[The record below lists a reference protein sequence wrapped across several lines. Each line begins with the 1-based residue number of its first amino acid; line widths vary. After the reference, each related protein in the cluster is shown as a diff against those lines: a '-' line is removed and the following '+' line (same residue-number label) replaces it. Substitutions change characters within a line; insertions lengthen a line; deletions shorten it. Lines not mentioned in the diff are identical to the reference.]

1 MTVPFIAT
9 GDKIV
14 IHLEGKVKTFKKGDK
29 AYGDVIRLMADR
41 ASEEEIV
48 EALKTFESVEEYV
61 KHVDNARVAYTNG
74 KVFIDGEELH
84 HRIVERINDF
94 RKQGLPFEPI
104 LAFIENIQD
113 NPSYGAQQELYDFLE
128 HKDLALTEDGYFLA
142 YKAIREDFTDKYTGK
157 FDNSPGRRVSMQ
169 RARVD
174 DDRRHACSNGL
185 HVGAIGY
192 VNSYGWG
199 DDKVVIVKVNPKDV
213 VSVPLDSSCQKCRV
227 CEYLVLREFEHVFE
241 KPLYNEA
248 GNSAYEFDDVDDF
261 DFASDEEYADD
272 LYNEGDIVSEWDD
285 DYNYDREDDDDKFP
299 PLPPFSD
306 N

>member
-14 IHLEGKVKTFKKGDK
+14 IHLEGKVKTFQKEDK
-29 AYGDVIRLMADR
+29 AYHDVIRLMSER

-48 EALKTFESVEEYV
+48 EVLKGFESIEEYV
-61 KHVDNARVAYTNG
+61 LFSGNSKVNYRNG
-74 KVFIDGEELH
+74 KVFIEGEELH

-94 RKQGLPFEPI
+94 RQQGLPIEPI
-104 LAFIENIQD
+104 LAFIENIQE

-142 YKAIREDFTDKYTGK
+142 YKAVRSNLTDKRTGT

-174 DDRRHACSNGL
+174 DDRRHSCSNGL

-192 VNSYGWG
+192 VNSFGYGE
-199 DDKVVIVKVNPKDV
+199 DKVVIVKVNPKDV

-227 CEYLVLREFEHVFE
+227 CEYVVLREFDHVFE
-241 KPLYNEA
+241 KPLYDTEGHN
-248 GNSAYEFDDVDDF
+248 AYSWETDDENF
-261 DFASDEEYADD
+261 DFSSDEEYEDD
-272 LYNEGDIVSEWDD
+272 LYNEGDIVSTWDD
-285 DYNYDREDDDDKFP
+285 DEYEDEDEDDSPPPFP
-299 PLPPFSD
+299 PHFF

>member
-14 IHLEGKVKTFKKGDK
+14 IHLEGKVKTFQKEDK
-29 AYGDVIRLMADR
+29 AYHDVIRLMSER

-48 EALKTFESVEEYV
+48 EVLKGFESIEEYV
-61 KHVDNARVAYTNG
+61 LFSGNSKVNYRNG
-74 KVFIDGEELH
+74 KVFIEGEELH

-94 RKQGLPFEPI
+94 RQQGLPIEPI
-104 LAFIENIQD
+104 LAFIENIQE

-142 YKAIREDFTDKYTGK
+142 YKAVRSNLTDKRTGT

-174 DDRRHACSNGL
+174 DDRRHSCSNGL

-192 VNSYGWG
+192 VNSFGYGE
-199 DDKVVIVKVNPKDV
+199 DKVVIVKVNPKDV

-227 CEYLVLREFEHVFE
+227 CEYVVLREFDHVFE
-241 KPLYNEA
+241 KPLYDTEGHN
-248 GNSAYEFDDVDDF
+248 AYSWETDDENF
-261 DFASDEEYADD
+261 DFSSDEEYEDD
-272 LYNEGDIVSEWDD
+272 LYNEGDIVSTWDD
-285 DYNYDREDDDDKFP
+285 DEYEDEDEDDSP
-299 PLPPFSD
+299 PPFPSHFF